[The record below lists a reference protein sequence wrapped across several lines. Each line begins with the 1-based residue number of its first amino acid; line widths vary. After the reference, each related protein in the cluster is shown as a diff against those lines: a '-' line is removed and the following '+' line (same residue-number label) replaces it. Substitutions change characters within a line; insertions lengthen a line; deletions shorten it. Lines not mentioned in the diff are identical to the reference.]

1 MGGKGVTMKGRKRS
15 VNEWCT
21 GMESYLCFHLLLI
34 RQLDF
39 ERDVAHEVVVD
50 DGNVVSPV
58 DFELVVPVATDARC
72 VCKDDLVAKG
82 VFSHGVRL
90 QLPEE

>member
-1 MGGKGVTMKGRKRS
+1 MMKERKRS

-34 RQLDF
+34 CQLDF
-39 ERDVAHEVVVD
+39 KHDVVHEVVVD
-50 DGNVVSPV
+50 DGNIVSPV
-58 DFELVVPVATDARC
+58 DFELIVPVVMNVCC
-72 VCKDDLVAKG
+72 VCKDDLVAEG

>member
-1 MGGKGVTMKGRKRS
+1 MG
-15 VNEWCT
+15 NHLLH
-21 GMESYLCFHLLLI
+21 LCFHLLLI

-39 ERDVAHEVVVD
+39 KHDVAHEVVVD

-58 DFELVVPVATDARC
+58 DFELVVPVATNTRC
-72 VCKDDLVAKG
+72 VCKDDLVAEG
-82 VFSHGVRL
+82 VFSHGVHL